1 MSFSKPE
8 TTKMPPM
15 TIRNSGYRL
24 FLNFRKQ
31 SFKFGLQRLHADD
44 HLPVH
49 VIRRSAFDPAL
60 FTLQMALLN
69 KGVNGFIVETRA
81 QFIFIKGDLLSNK
94 RKGRSRV
101 HQAAPI
107 GLTREQRVMEWPEF
121 PLPGGAFSIAGRQKT
136 MPVTG

>member
-24 FLNFRKQ
+24 FFNFRKQ

-49 VIRRSAFDPAL
+49 VIRRSAFDPAP
-60 FTLQMALLN
+60 FTLQTALLN
-69 KGVNGFIVETRA
+69 KSVDGFIVQTRV
-81 QFIFIKGDLLSNK
+81 QFAGIESDLLGDK
-94 RKGRSRV
+94 RKCRSRV

-107 GLTREQRVMEWPEF
+107 
-121 PLPGGAFSIAGRQKT
+121 
-136 MPVTG
+136 